1 MIDQILDFLRSQVN
15 NYLRVKLDP
24 APPSGDAIV
33 LYNVAHLGDG
43 GSTSGNNGTPPT
55 NAFITLVNI
64 EENRILKS
72 HDHTVRNGT
81 SLSYKNPEI
90 YLNLYVLFSANLA
103 YSESL
108 KRMSLIIR
116 FFQHQPVFT
125 PVAHPELSGFNVEK
139 LQVELH
145 SMSFE
150 QLNHLWSILGGKY
163 LPSVMYKVRQ
173 ITIDE
178 EAITGGGG
186 LIKEIQTHSKTKL
199 PLS

>member
-1 MIDQILDFLRSQVN
+1 MIDQILDFLRVQVN

-24 APPSGDAIV
+24 APPSGEAIV
-33 LYNVAHLGDG
+33 LYNVAYLDDG
-43 GSTSGNNGTPPT
+43 SMGSGNNGTPPT
-55 NAFITLVNI
+55 NAFLTLVNV

-72 HDHTVRNGT
+72 HEHTVRNGT
-81 SLSYKNPEI
+81 GLSYKHPEI
-90 YLNLYVLFSANLA
+90 YLNLYLLFSANLS
-103 YSESL
+103 YTESL
-108 KRMSLIIR
+108 KRLSLIIR
-116 FFQHQPVFT
+116 FFQHQPLFT
-125 PVAHPELSGFNVEK
+125 PVTHPELAGLHVEK
-139 LQVELH
+139 LQVELY

-173 ITIDE
+173 VTIDE

-186 LIKEIQTHSKTKL
+186 LIQEIHMNSKTKQ